1 MKANLSFVARRSEPI
16 DSLDYFPTPPWA
28 TRAFMAEIRQVPEG
42 LGWISDNDRVWEPAC
57 GEGHMA
63 AVLAETNPVFASDI
77 FPYGYGT
84 KGDFLGFADD
94 RLRGIGADWVITN
107 PPFNVAL
114 RFIERAMLLAKTGV
128 AVLVRLSFLEGGE
141 RSGRYEF
148 FKANPPTGIFIHAG
162 RVPMHKG
169 RWEPNGSSA
178 TAYCWLVWRKNT
190 RPIPPVW
197 IRPDAKL
204 VYSRRDDAA
213 RFGALGEAPLL
224 DAEPYAPAGCELDRQ
239 KRIRAAIT
247 HPFHGDCDGGL

>member
-1 MKANLSFVARRSEPI
+1 MRANLAVVARRSEPA

-28 TRAFMAEIRQVPEG
+28 TRAFMKEIGHSPG
-42 LGWISDNDRVWEPAC
+42 ALGWISELYTIWEPAC

-77 FPYGYGT
+77 FPYGYGEEL
-84 KGDFLGFADD
+84 DFLDPV
-94 RLRGIGADWVITN
+94 LRGLFNPDWIITN
-107 PPFNVAL
+107 PPFNIAL
-114 RFIERAMLLAKTGV
+114 QFIERAISMARVGV

-148 FKANPPTGIFIHAG
+148 FKANPPTGLFIHAG

-169 RWEPNGSSA
+169 RWEVNGSTA

-204 VYSRRDDAA
+204 VYSRRDDAV
-213 RFGALGEAPLL
+213 RFGAAGEVPLL
-224 DAEPYAPAGCELDRQ
+224 DGAL
-239 KRIRAAIT
+239 
-247 HPFHGDCDGGL
+247 